1 MGGDSKKFSDADR
14 VEIPLEILDMSPAM
28 VWITDAHSR
37 CTYLSRQWYVF
48 TGRTPQQDLGFGWLE
63 NIHPDDRARTSE
75 VYAHAVENRG
85 ELRVD
90 YRLRHHSGAYRWSVD
105 VGLPRW
111 DGDGQFTG
119 YIGTVTD
126 IHDRVLAEKALE
138 QTQERFARSAEATDL
153 GVWYCDL
160 PFDELIWTKE
170 VKNHF
175 FFAPDTR
182 VTFQKFLEGIHP
194 EDREDTR
201 KAIDFSIVNHAPY
214 DIVYRTVNAANPKE
228 MRSIRAIGWTDYD
241 ANGTPIR
248 FDGITLDVTRQRRA
262 QEELREAKTA
272 AENANAAKSAF
283 LANMSHEIRT
293 PLGAILGFTDLM
305 RDANLSSSE
314 REQFLDTIARNGR
327 ALTRI
332 IDDILDLAK
341 VESGRLDIETI
352 EFSFYDL
359 VQEVMDLFRERA
371 RAKGIYLVLS
381 MKEGVPARVYSDPTR
396 LRQIFIN
403 LIGNAVKFTH
413 EGGVTVFIDAVPNEA
428 GKLDF
433 EVSIRDTGVGI
444 EPEQR
449 VKLFQPFSQ
458 ADNTTTRKFGGTGL
472 GLALSI
478 RLAKALDGD
487 IKIRDCDPAE
497 SEGCT
502 FVFEFPAAAARQI
515 KGLGAIAK
523 KGETRRRD
531 LALSGV
537 KVLVADDSPDN
548 RFLVERIL
556 SLQGAEV
563 ETASTGIEAFK
574 LGLQGDHDIVLM
586 DIQMPLLDG
595 YDATRT
601 MREAGYSKPIIA
613 LTAHAMAEERART
626 RAAGCDGHLTKPIQQ
641 KELIETIQRL
651 VKVPGRA
658 EPNPVH

>member
-1 MGGDSKKFSDADR
+1 MGGDSIGRDNHDS
-14 VEIPLEILDMSPAM
+14 VEIPLEILDMSPAL

-37 CTYLSRQWYVF
+37 CTYLSRQWYAF

-63 NIHPDDRARTSE
+63 NIHPEDRARTRE
-75 VYAHAVENRG
+75 VYANAVENLG

-90 YRLRHHSGAYRWSVD
+90 YRLRHHSGDYRWSVD
-105 VGLPRW
+105 VGLPRF
-111 DGDGQFTG
+111 DGDGRFMG

-138 QTQERFARSAEATDL
+138 QTQERFARAAKATDL

-170 VKNHF
+170 VKQHF
-175 FFAPDTR
+175 FFAPDER
-182 VTFQKFLEGIHP
+182 VTFQKFLDGIHP
-194 EDREDTR
+194 EDREPTR
-201 KAIDFSIVNHAPY
+201 MAIDYSIANHAPY
-214 DIVYRTVNAANPKE
+214 DIVYRTVNANDPRE

-241 ANGTPIR
+241 EKGTPIR

-262 QEELREAKTA
+262 QEELNEAKIA
-272 AENANAAKSAF
+272 AETANAAKSSF

-305 RDANLSSSE
+305 RDANLSISE

-359 VQEVMDLFRERA
+359 VQEVLDLFRERA

-381 MKEGVPARVYSDPTR
+381 MKEGVPARILSDPTR

-403 LIGNAVKFTH
+403 LIGNAVKFTR
-413 EGGVTVFIDAVPNEA
+413 EGGVTVFVGAVPNA
-428 GKLDF
+428 DGKLDF
-433 EVSIRDTGVGI
+433 EVCIRDTGVGI
-444 EPEQR
+444 APEQKA
-449 VKLFQPFSQ
+449 KLFQPFSQ
-458 ADNTTTRKFGGTGL
+458 ADNSTTRKFGGTGL

-478 RLAKALDGD
+478 RLARALGGD
-487 IKIRDCDPAE
+487 ISIRDCDPAE
-497 SEGCT
+497 GQGST
-502 FVFEFPAAAARQI
+502 FVFEFEAAASRQSR
-515 KGLGAIAK
+515 GLGGVAK
-523 KGETRRRD
+523 RGEVLRRD

-537 KVLVADDSPDN
+537 KVLVADDSSDN

-556 SLQGAEV
+556 SSHGAEV
-563 ETASTGIEAFK
+563 ETASTGLEAFK
-574 LGLQGDHDIVLM
+574 LGIKGDHDIVLM

-601 MREAGYSKPIIA
+601 MREAGYTKPIIA

-641 KELIETIQRL
+641 KELIETISRH
-651 VKVPGRA
+651 VKVSRA
-658 EPNPVH
+658 AERAH